1 MRQIFSVL
9 FLSLIKNYT
18 RKKFTVSR
26 WQNMFGII
34 FYPESVRVREMK
46 KIHYLFIRLSFFSFL
61 SFGRIIIIIT
71 FGKYSQVC
79 PNRGVNYSFNS
90 SEFKTKT
97 PNSIAKIQKME
108 TKNFQIQKS
117 RKQRKEKSLPK
128 IVLIFFLIW
137 IFRLQWSY
145 SIIDKYRSRLN
156 GGDGGFFFS
165 LECLW

>member
-90 SEFKTKT
+90 IPVNSKHKLQIASPKSKKWKQKTFK
-97 PNSIAKIQKME
+97 
-108 TKNFQIQKS
+108 FKS
-117 RKQRKEKSLPK
+117 RENKEKKKRKSLPK
-128 IVLIFFLIW
+128 IVLIFFW
-137 IFRLQWSY
+137 F
-145 SIIDKYRSRLN
+145 
-156 GGDGGFFFS
+156 GFFFNDPIQ
-165 LECLW
+165 